1 MSEALLSVIL
11 DGLILVFLGLTVF
24 FAGRLSLHLKQFR
37 STRKEL
43 EGLLAS
49 LSSSIVRAEGAITG
63 MKETAQESGRDLQ
76 DRIDEAR
83 KVLDELQLI
92 EEAGNSLAARLETLA
107 ERSGRASRS
116 SSPSPSGVGFSIRD
130 PEFDRGTGAAEG
142 EGEGEGEVEEG
153 ESFEAVDDD
162 RSLFSQSLHSRA
174 ERELYD
180 AINQPAGGRS

>member
-130 PEFDRGTGAAEG
+130 PEFDRGTGAGASEG
-142 EGEGEGEVEEG
+142 EGEEG
-153 ESFEAVDDD
+153 ESFEAGDDD